1 MSIDPDSINIAARG
15 NDCRRFQG
23 TYADRDEAPGQTA
36 RPSLTR
42 EFFGA
47 DSPWEKVSSIR
58 FDFTAEDAVDVTLAG
73 ESLEP
78 MVRRFSAKAGEFRCD
93 QGKLVLH
100 TRRWMYS
107 DLTSGRENRDDR
119 PARRRAVS
127 SHACPGVDDRCDVP
141 GGTALRRKRAIVPL
155 PAAQALSR
163 P

>member
-47 DSPWEKVSSIR
+47 DSPWEKVSSTR
-58 FDFTAEDAVDVTLAG
+58 FDSPAGDGVDVTLAG
-73 ESLEP
+73 ESRDP
-78 MVRRFSAKAGEFRCD
+78 MVRRSSAKAGEFRCAR
-93 QGKLVLH
+93 GRLGLH

-107 DLTSGRENRDDR
+107 DLTSGRENR
-119 PARRRAVS
+119 
-127 SHACPGVDDRCDVP
+127 
-141 GGTALRRKRAIVPL
+141 
-155 PAAQALSR
+155 
-163 P
+163 